1 MKNNNK
7 NNKEL
12 FSAWKDIAAYLDC
25 DVRTCQRWENKFGL
39 PIHRFD
45 DASNSSVFAYKEEL
59 DVWLKRRSN
68 HESFYQKAAE
78 KMNLWKKRFF
88 FAVPIFL
95 VSLFI
100 LSLILFRDVQP
111 ADFKIKGSVL
121 VITNEGGKEL
131 WTFDTGITNICD
143 EEYYRENFQK
153 KRFDSKDGIISS
165 TYFPLLIIQD
175 LNADGKKEVLFSI
188 QTEDETN
195 EGEIFCFDDK
205 GHQQFV
211 FDSGR
216 QLKYGDIIYSND
228 YRVDGLEIYDMNKDG
243 VKEIILTAS
252 HRYDFPTVFY
262 ILDHNGSI
270 LGEYWNSGRI
280 TDFIFKDINQD
291 NEEELIVVGMN
302 NEYKKPSLFVFDSN
316 NVSGCSPQLQ
326 EFFSCEEFEKG
337 SEKYHLLFPKIKI
350 PPGVFMEALTKIHS
364 PEPNTLWTMT
374 MYSIV
379 EFDLDF
385 NLEIS
390 SVRLS
395 HTFELAYKKAYED
408 GFTEIP
414 YDREFLAQK
423 YASELLYWDGKEWT
437 SEQVMS
443 NPWEKSKN

>member
-39 PIHRFD
+39 PVHRFD
-45 DASNSSVFAYKEEL
+45 DASKSSVFAYKEEL
-59 DVWLKRRSN
+59 DVWLKRKNN
-68 HESFYQKAAE
+68 HESLDQKAAE
-78 KMNLWKKRFF
+78 KKNLWKKRVFY
-88 FAVPIFL
+88 AVPVIL

-100 LSLILFRDVQP
+100 LSLILFRDTQP
-111 ADFKIKGSVL
+111 ADFKIVNSSL
-121 VITNEGGKEL
+121 VILNEKGRKL

-153 KRFDSKDGIISS
+153 KSFENRNGRTTA

-188 QTEDETN
+188 QTKDDTN

-243 VKEIILTAS
+243 IKEIILIAS

-262 ILDHNGSI
+262 ILDHNGRI

-291 NEEELIVVGMN
+291 NEEEIIVVGMN
-302 NEYKKPSLFVFDSN
+302 NEYKKPCLFIFDQN
-316 NVSGCSPQLQ
+316 NVKGSSPQQ
-326 EFFSCEEFEKG
+326 QDYYSCKELERGMEI
-337 SEKYHLLFPKIKI
+337 YYALFPKIEI
-350 PPGVFMEALTKIHS
+350 PPDVTIDALSKIHS
-364 PEPNTLWTMT
+364 PEPNVLWTMT

-379 EFDLDF
+379 EFDLNF

-395 HTFELAYKKAYED
+395 HAFEAAYKKAYED

-414 YDREFLAQK
+414 YDREFLTKK

-437 SEQVMS
+437 GK
-443 NPWEKSKN
+443 PKK